1 MQRPVQIEK
10 ELNQIGTIKELTGI
24 FRGIA
29 SLRIAQIKN
38 QVLQSQQFFHELW
51 NIYTQ
56 IRVDNIFHFGRA
68 TSSEEVIDK
77 ELFIVITAEGGFSG
91 DIDQKLIEWML
102 THYDEK
108 KNDIIVIGHHGAIQ
122 LSQRG
127 IGIKKYYKLPS
138 KDRNINV
145 LPVVAEV
152 QKYRSSTVYY
162 QTYVSLMVQDVK
174 RISLQTAVQEEGK
187 AQEQAEDD
195 LPEDSIAKEIITEQN
210 YIFEPSTF
218 AVVDHLE
225 RSMLGIMV
233 SQLILESKLAQ
244 YASRFRAMSAA
255 NDRAKD
261 THDDLRLLYNR
272 AKRAL
277 NDERLKE
284 IVASMKQFEKTM
296 AR

>member
-1 MQRPVQIEK
+1 MQRPQELEK
-10 ELNQIGTIKELTGI
+10 ELYQIGTVQELTGI

-38 QVLQSQQFFHELW
+38 QVLQSQQFFDELW
-51 NIYTQ
+51 RIYTQ
-56 IRVDNIFHFGRA
+56 IRVDAIFHFGRSA
-68 TSSEEVIDK
+68 GGQRVVNKD
-77 ELFIVITAEGGFSG
+77 LFIIITAEGGFSG

-102 THYDEK
+102 HHYD
-108 KNDIIVIGHHGAIQ
+108 KNKQDIIVIGHHGAIQ

-127 IGIKKYYKLPS
+127 IPFKKYYKLPS

-145 LPVVAEV
+145 TPIIEQV
-152 QKYRSSTVYY
+152 QQYQNSTVYY

-174 RISLQTAVQEEGK
+174 RISLQTAVTEAGK
-187 AQEQAEDD
+187 EAQEDIEAGIKPKEDNFIS
-195 LPEDSIAKEIITEQN
+195 EKN

-225 RSMLGIMV
+225 RSMLSIMV

-255 NDRAKD
+255 NDRAKES
-261 THDDLRLLYNR
+261 HDDLKLMFNR
-272 AKRAL
+272 AKRAMA
-277 NDERLKE
+277 DERLKE
-284 IVASMKQFEKTM
+284 IVAGLKK
-296 AR
+296 AVHA